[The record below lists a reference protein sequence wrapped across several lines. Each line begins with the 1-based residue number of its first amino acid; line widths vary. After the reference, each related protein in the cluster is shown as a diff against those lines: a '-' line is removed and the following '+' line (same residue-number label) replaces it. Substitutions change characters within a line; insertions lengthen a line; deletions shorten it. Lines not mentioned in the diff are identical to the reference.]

1 MSLFDP
7 NATPRIETE
16 RLILRG
22 WRESDLD
29 NGFAAMMAD
38 EEVARF
44 LSGDMRAKARSDAWR
59 DMALFVG
66 HWALRG
72 YGLFAVEEK
81 ATGAFV
87 GRVGAWQPECW
98 VGFELGWALAR
109 AHWGKGYAFEA
120 AHAAGDWIFAQFP
133 LDEIVSLIHADNT
146 ASARL
151 AARLGMRMRGETL
164 HAGMVHHIW
173 EIKRSDWANTSQP
186 RARAA
191 HSAGS
196 PALQRRP

>member
-7 NATPRIETE
+7 NDVPRIETE

-22 WRESDLD
+22 WQESDLD

-38 EEVARF
+38 EDVARF

-59 DMALFVG
+59 EMALFVG

-81 ATGAFV
+81 ASGAFV

-109 AHWGKGYAFEA
+109 PHWRKGYAFEA
-120 AHAAGDWIFAQFP
+120 ARAAGDWIFAEFP
-133 LDEIVSLIHADNT
+133 LDDIVSLIHIDNKG
-146 ASARL
+146 SQGL
-151 AARLGMRMRGETL
+151 AYRLGMRVRGETL
-164 HAGMVHHIW
+164 HAGMRHEIW
-173 EIKRSDWANTSQP
+173 RISREDWQ
-186 RARAA
+186 ARTI
-191 HSAGS
+191 GE
-196 PALQRRP
+196 RDV

>member
-1 MSLFDP
+1 MSLFDLS
-7 NATPRIETE
+7 AVPRIETK
-16 RLILRG
+16 RLVLRG

-29 NGFAAMMAD
+29 DGFAAMMAD

-44 LSGDMRAKARSDAWR
+44 LSADMRAKARSDAWR

-109 AHWGKGYAFEA
+109 PHWGKGYAYEA

-133 LDEIVSLIHADNT
+133 LDEIVSLIHADNVR
-146 ASARL
+146 SQQL
-151 AARLGMRMRGETL
+151 AHRLGMLVRGDTI
-164 HAGMVHHIW
+164 HAGMRHEIW
-173 EIKRSDWANTSQP
+173 QISRGAWQ
-186 RARAA
+186 ARGKGDGDA
-191 HSAGS
+191 
-196 PALQRRP
+196 